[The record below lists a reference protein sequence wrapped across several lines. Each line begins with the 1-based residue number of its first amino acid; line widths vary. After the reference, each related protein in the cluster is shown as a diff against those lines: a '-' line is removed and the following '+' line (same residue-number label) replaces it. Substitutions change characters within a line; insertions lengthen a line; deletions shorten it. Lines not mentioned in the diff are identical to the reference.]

1 MSLVND
7 CLKIAANDAL
17 SSFETSLK
25 RQKIG
30 HPLRGRQTTIAVGGK
45 KQKDWSTGGSH
56 SSTYSATAL
65 LHTMSRVCSQPSVTT
80 LA

>member
-1 MSLVND
+1 MGNSAWLTVATGVLVGG

-30 HPLRGRQTTIAVGGK
+30 HPLRGRRQQSLLEEEEVG
-45 KQKDWSTGGSH
+45 
-56 SSTYSATAL
+56 
-65 LHTMSRVCSQPSVTT
+65 VVNC
-80 LA
+80 

>member
-1 MSLVND
+1 MGNSPYNSGVILLYGGDRWDSLILVNG

-30 HPLRGRQTTIAVGGK
+30 HPLRGPRQ
-45 KQKDWSTGGSH
+45 Q
-56 SSTYSATAL
+56 L
-65 LHTMSRVCSQPSVTT
+65 L
-80 LA
+80 LEE